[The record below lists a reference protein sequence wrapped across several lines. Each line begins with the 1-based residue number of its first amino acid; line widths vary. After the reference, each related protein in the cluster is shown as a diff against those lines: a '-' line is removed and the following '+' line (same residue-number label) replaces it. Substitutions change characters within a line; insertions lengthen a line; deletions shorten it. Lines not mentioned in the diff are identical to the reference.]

1 LNTHDKEE
9 SVLKNIRLNVIL
21 SILALI
27 LLAGCAGI
35 GPGTVDRDRFDYV
48 NALSSSW
55 KKQMLL
61 NLVKIRYLD
70 APVFLDV
77 SSVISQYAIEGQIN
91 LGATWRSESILG
103 DNQTLGGSGKYTDR
117 PTITYTPLTGDKFS
131 RSLMTPIPIRAFL
144 FLIQSEYPADFLF
157 RICVQTINGVDNRF
171 GAKAMEKSADP
182 RFRRLIEAL
191 RRIQNSGGLGMRVK
205 PIGKKQAV
213 VIFFRREFSDEV
225 AKDINTVQQILGFSP
240 DAKEIRVVYGAF
252 AADDQEIAMLTRS
265 MLQIMIELA
274 SYIDVPAKDIEEGR
288 VAKFSDKNASDMPP
302 LIRVQS
308 GASSP
313 EDALVSIRYRD
324 NWFWIDDTDLASK
337 RMFSFLMLL
346 FSLTET
352 GEKTGAPIVTVPTN

>member
-1 LNTHDKEE
+1 M
-9 SVLKNIRLNVIL
+9 LKDIRLKMIPAT
-21 SILALI
+21 LALI

-70 APVFLDV
+70 APIFLDV

-91 LGATWRSESILG
+91 LGATWRSKSILG
-103 DNQTLGGSGKYTDR
+103 DSQTLGGSGKYTDR
-117 PTITYTPLTGDKFS
+117 PTITYSPLTGDKFS

-144 FLIQSEYPADFLF
+144 FLIQSEYPADFLY

-171 GAKAMEKSADP
+171 GATAMGKSADS
-182 RFRRLIEAL
+182 RFRRLIEAM
-191 RRIQNSGGLGMRVK
+191 RRIQISGGLGMRVK
-205 PIGKKQAV
+205 PMLDKKAV
-213 VIFFRREFSDEV
+213 VVFFRSKLSDEI
-225 AKDINTVQQILGFSP
+225 AKDVNTVQQILGLSP

-265 MLQIMIELA
+265 MFLIMIELA

-288 VAKFSDKNASDMPP
+288 VAIFSDKNATDMPP
-302 LIRVQS
+302 LIRIHN
-308 GASSP
+308 GASHP
-313 EDALVSIRYRD
+313 EDAMVSIRYRD
-324 NWFWIDDTDLASK
+324 NWFWIDDTDIDSK
-337 RMFSFLMLL
+337 RMFSFLMML

>member
-1 LNTHDKEE
+1 M
-9 SVLKNIRLNVIL
+9 LKYLRLNVIL
-21 SILALI
+21 TMFALI
-27 LLAGCAGI
+27 LLAGCSGI
-35 GPGTVDRDRFDYV
+35 GPGSVERDRFDYV

-55 KKQMLL
+55 KKQILL

-77 SSVISQYAIEGQIN
+77 SSVISQYAVEGKID
-91 LGATWRSESILG
+91 LGASWNDPILG
-103 DNQTLGGSGKYTDR
+103 DSQMLGGSGKYTDR
-117 PTITYTPLTGDKFS
+117 PTITYSPLTGDKFS
-131 RSLMTPIPIRAFL
+131 RDLMTPIPIKGFL
-144 FLIQSEYPADFLF
+144 FLIQSEYPVDFLF
-157 RICVQTINGVDNRF
+157 RIGVQTINGVDNRF
-171 GAKAMEKSADP
+171 GAQVMGKTADP
-182 RFRRLIEAL
+182 RFRRLIEAM
-191 RRIQNSGGLGMRVK
+191 RRIQKSGGLGMRVK
-205 PIGKKQAV
+205 PMGDKKAV
-213 VIFFRREFSDEV
+213 VVFFRSKFSDEI
-225 AKDINTVQQILGFSP
+225 AKDVNTVQQILGLSP

-252 AADDQEIAMLTRS
+252 AADDKEIAMLTRS

-308 GASSP
+308 GASRP
-313 EDALVSIRYRD
+313 EDALVAVPYRD
-324 NWFWIDDTDLASK
+324 DWFWIDDTDIASK

>member
-1 LNTHDKEE
+1 MNTYDKEE
-9 SVLKNIRLNVIL
+9 SVLKDIRLNVIL

-171 GAKAMEKSADP
+171 GATAMGKSADP
-182 RFRRLIEAL
+182 RFRRLIEAM

-205 PIGKKQAV
+205 PMGDKKAV
-213 VIFFRREFSDEV
+213 VVFFRSKLSDEV
-225 AKDINTVQQILGFSP
+225 AKDINTVRQILGLNP

-252 AADDQEIAMLTRS
+252 AADDQEITMLTRS

-274 SYIDVPAKDIEEGR
+274 SYIDVPAKDIE
-288 VAKFSDKNASDMPP
+288 
-302 LIRVQS
+302 
-308 GASSP
+308 
-313 EDALVSIRYRD
+313 
-324 NWFWIDDTDLASK
+324 
-337 RMFSFLMLL
+337 
-346 FSLTET
+346 
-352 GEKTGAPIVTVPTN
+352 

>member
-1 LNTHDKEE
+1 M
-9 SVLKNIRLNVIL
+9 LKDIRLKMIPAT
-21 SILALI
+21 LALI

-70 APVFLDV
+70 APIFLDV

-91 LGATWRSESILG
+91 LGATWRSKSILG
-103 DNQTLGGSGKYTDR
+103 DSQTLGGSGKYTDR
-117 PTITYTPLTGDKFS
+117 PTITYSPLKGDKFY
-131 RSLMTPIPIRAFL
+131 RSLMKPIPIRAFL
-144 FLIQSEYPADFLF
+144 FLIESGYPVDFMY

-171 GAKAMEKSADP
+171 GATAMGKSADP
-182 RFRRLIEAL
+182 RFRRLIEAM
-191 RRIQNSGGLGMRVK
+191 RRIQISGGLGMRVK
-205 PIGKKQAV
+205 PMGDKKAV
-213 VIFFRREFSDEV
+213 VVFFRSKLSDEI
-225 AKDINTVQQILGFSP
+225 AKDVNTVQQILGLSS

-302 LIRVQS
+302 LIRIHS
-308 GASSP
+308 GATRP
-313 EDALVSIRYRD
+313 EDALVAVPYRD
-324 NWFWIDDTDLASK
+324 DWFWIDDTDIASK

-352 GEKTGAPIVTVPTN
+352 GEKTGVPIVTVPTN

>member
-1 LNTHDKEE
+1 M
-9 SVLKNIRLNVIL
+9 LKDIRLKMIPAT
-21 SILALI
+21 LAFI
-27 LLAGCAGI
+27 LLAGCSGI
-35 GPGTVDRDRFDYV
+35 GPGTVERDRFDYV

-70 APVFLDV
+70 APVFLGV
-77 SSVISQYAIEGQIN
+77 SSVISQYAVEGKID
-91 LGATWRSESILG
+91 LGVSWNDPILG
-103 DNQTLGGSGKYTDR
+103 DSQRLGGSGKYTDR
-117 PTITYTPLTGDKFS
+117 PTITYSPLTGDKFS

-144 FLIQSEYPADFLF
+144 FLIQSEYPADFLY

-171 GAKAMEKSADP
+171 GATAMGKSADP
-182 RFRRLIEAL
+182 RFRRLIEAM
-191 RRIQNSGGLGMRVK
+191 RRIQISGGLGMRVK
-205 PIGKKQAV
+205 PMLDKKAV
-213 VIFFRREFSDEV
+213 VVFFRSKLSDEI
-225 AKDINTVQQILGFSP
+225 AKDVNTVQQILGLSP

-308 GASSP
+308 GASRP
-313 EDALVSIRYRD
+313 EDALVAVPYRD
-324 NWFWIDDTDLASK
+324 DWFWIDDTDIASK

-352 GEKTGAPIVTVPTN
+352 GERTGAPIVTVPTN